1 MVLERSDRYGELEA
15 LVDGDRR
22 WSYRE
27 LGLAVRQAVRAAVAS
42 GIQQGERIGL
52 WAPNSADWIFAALG
66 ILGAGGILVPLNT
79 RWKGQEVAY
88 ALDRAG
94 ATGLFIAQGFLGA
107 DQVGG
112 LRAASP
118 ELPALERIVL
128 LAGEAAGALPWEQ
141 HLQLGDSVPDD
152 VVDSRIAAIKPEDIA
167 DLMFT
172 SGTTGLPKGVP
183 LRHETSIRAHVALTT
198 AYTFHKG
205 DRYLVI
211 PPFFHTFGYKA
222 GWMASFFHGVAVI
235 PQAVFDAEDV
245 LRKIEA
251 ERISILL
258 GPPTVF
264 SDLMS
269 HPGRQAYDLSSLRVT
284 MASAATVPVELIHQ
298 LRKDMG
304 FEVVLTSYGLT
315 EAHSAVSTSRV
326 EDAPEDIAR
335 SVGRPLDGVEVAIAD
350 DEGRL
355 MPAGERGEVLVRGY
369 VVMDGYWEDPAATAE
384 VIDADGWLHTG
395 DIGVVDEQ
403 GFLSIVDRKKDMVVV
418 GGFNVYPAEVERVL
432 LQHADVA
439 EAAVVGRPDDRLGEV
454 PVAFVVSRQ
463 GTEVDPAEIKRW
475 MREHVANVKVPREVQ
490 VVDALPRNA
499 SLKVQKGELRR
510 LLID

>member
-1 MVLERSDRYGELEA
+1 
-15 LVDGDRR
+15 
-22 WSYRE
+22 
-27 LGLAVRQAVRAAVAS
+27 
-42 GIQQGERIGL
+42 
-52 WAPNSADWIFAALG
+52 
-66 ILGAGGILVPLNT
+66 
-79 RWKGQEVAY
+79 
-88 ALDRAG
+88 
-94 ATGLFIAQGFLGA
+94 
-107 DQVGG
+107 
-112 LRAASP
+112 
-118 ELPALERIVL
+118 
-128 LAGEAAGALPWEQ
+128 
-141 HLQLGDSVPDD
+141 
-152 VVDSRIAAIKPEDIA
+152 
-167 DLMFT
+167 
-172 SGTTGLPKGVP
+172 
-183 LRHETSIRAHVALTT
+183 
-198 AYTFHKG
+198 
-205 DRYLVI
+205 
-211 PPFFHTFGYKA
+211 
-222 GWMASFFHGVAVI
+222 
-235 PQAVFDAEDV
+235 
-245 LRKIEA
+245 
-251 ERISILL
+251 
-258 GPPTVF
+258 
-264 SDLMS
+264 
-269 HPGRQAYDLSSLRVT
+269 
-284 MASAATVPVELIHQ
+284 
-298 LRKDMG
+298 
-304 FEVVLTSYGLT
+304 
-315 EAHSAVSTSRV
+315 VSTSRV

>member
-1 MVLERSDRYGELEA
+1 MVLERAERYGELEA

-27 LGLAVRQAVRAAVAS
+27 LGDAVRQAVRAAVAS
-42 GIQQGERIGL
+42 GIQPGERIGL
-52 WAPNSADWIFAALG
+52 WAPNSADWILAALG

-94 ATGLFIAQGFLGA
+94 ASGLFVAQGFLGA
-107 DQVGG
+107 DQLGS
-112 LRAASP
+112 LRAAAP
-118 ELPALERIVL
+118 DLAALRRLVTLE
-128 LAGEAAGALPWEQ
+128 GEAADAVPWEE
-141 HLQLGDSVPDD
+141 HLSRNDSAPDD
-152 VVDSRIAAIKPEDIA
+152 VVDSRIAAIQPEDVSDI
-167 DLMFT
+167 MFT

-198 AYTFHKG
+198 AYTFRTG

-222 GWMASFFHGVAVI
+222 GWMASFFHGVTVI
-235 PQAVFDAEDV
+235 PQRVFDADEV
-245 LRKIEA
+245 LRHIEA
-251 ERISILL
+251 ERVSILL

-264 SDLMS
+264 TDIMS
-269 HPGRQAYDLSSLRVT
+269 HPGRHAYDLSSLRVT
-284 MASAATVPVELIHQ
+284 MASAATVPIELVHR
-298 LRKDMG
+298 LRQDMG

-326 EDAPEDIAR
+326 DDSPEDIAR
-335 SVGRPLDGVEVAIAD
+335 SVGRPIDGVEIAITD
-350 DEGRL
+350 DEGQR
-355 MPAGERGEVLVRGY
+355 MPPGERGEVLVRGY
-369 VVMDGYWEDPAATAE
+369 VVMDGYWEDPTATAD
-384 VIDADGWLHTG
+384 VIDAEGWLHTG
-395 DIGVVDEQ
+395 DIGVVDEH

-432 LQHADVA
+432 LQHKDIA

-454 PVAFVVSRQ
+454 PVAFVVPRQ
-463 GTEVDPAEIKRW
+463 GLVLDPAEIKHW
-475 MREHVANVKVPREVQ
+475 MRDQVANVKVPREVHI
-490 VVDALPRNA
+490 VEALPRNA
-499 SLKVQKGELRR
+499 SLKVQKGELRQ
-510 LLID
+510 LLIG